1 MTNLTPV
8 AGITMWFPKTKW
20 EDSTKVRE
28 ASATE
33 QDETFGTEKQRID
46 PKIYLKYIHYKF

>member
-1 MTNLTPV
+1 
-8 AGITMWFPKTKW
+8 MWFPKNKW